1 MSEQQFRYTY
11 SAPTESERREIE
23 DIQKQ
28 YAPADPADDKM
39 ARMRRLNARVRNISV
54 SAAISL
60 GIVGLLLFGAGMSL
74 TLSWG
79 YYLAGILT
87 SVAGI
92 AVMAAA
98 NPVYKAVL
106 KKCKNK
112 YGEEIL
118 RLTRELLN
126 EHK

>member
-28 YAPADPADDKM
+28 YAPADPADNKM
-39 ARMRRLNARVRNISV
+39 ARLRRLNARVRNISV
-54 SAAISL
+54 CIGLSL
-60 GIVGLLLFGAGMSL
+60 GVVGLLLFGAGMSF
-74 TLSWG
+74 TLAWDN
-79 YYLAGILT
+79 YLAGILT

-98 NPVYKAVL
+98 KPVYKAVL

-118 RLTRELLN
+118 SLTRELLN
-126 EHK
+126 EYK

>member
-23 DIQKQ
+23 AIQKQ
-28 YAPADPADDKM
+28 YAPANSADDKM
-39 ARMRRLNARVRNISV
+39 ARLRRLNARVRNISV
-54 SAAISL
+54 CIGLSL
-60 GIVGLLLFGAGMSL
+60 GVVGLLLFGAGMSF
-74 TLSWG
+74 TLAWDN
-79 YYLAGILT
+79 YLAGILT

-98 NPVYKAVL
+98 KPIYKAVL

-118 RLTRELLN
+118 SLTRELLN

>member
-28 YAPADPADDKM
+28 YAPANSADNTI
-39 ARMRRLNARVRNISV
+39 ARLRRLNARVRNISV
-54 SAAISL
+54 CIGLSL
-60 GIVGLLLFGAGMSL
+60 GVVGLLLFGAGMSF
-74 TLSWG
+74 TLAG
-79 YYLAGILT
+79 DNYLAGILT

-98 NPVYKAVL
+98 KPVYKAVL

-118 RLTRELLN
+118 SLTRELLN

>member
-28 YAPADPADDKM
+28 YAPADPADNKM
-39 ARMRRLNARVRNISV
+39 ARLRRLNARARNISV
-54 SAAISL
+54 CIGLSL
-60 GIVGLLLFGAGMSL
+60 GVVGLLLFGAGMSF
-74 TLSWG
+74 TLAWDN
-79 YYLAGILT
+79 YLAGILT

-98 NPVYKAVL
+98 KPVYKAVL

-118 RLTRELLN
+118 SLTRELLN

>member
-1 MSEQQFRYTY
+1 MGEQQFRYTY

-39 ARMRRLNARVRNISV
+39 ARLRRLNARVRNISV
-54 SAAISL
+54 CIGLSL
-60 GIVGLLLFGAGMSL
+60 GVVGLLLFGAGMSF
-74 TLSWG
+74 TLAWDN
-79 YYLAGILT
+79 YLAGILT

-98 NPVYKAVL
+98 KPVYKAVL